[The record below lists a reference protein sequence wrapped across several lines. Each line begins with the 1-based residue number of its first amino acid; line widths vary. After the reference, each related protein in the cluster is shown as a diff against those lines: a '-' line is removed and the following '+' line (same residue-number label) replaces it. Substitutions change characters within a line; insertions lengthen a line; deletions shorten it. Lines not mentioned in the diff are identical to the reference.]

1 MPGLVSGEFSM
12 AWGRPQGGSGR
23 PLHRQQPNSAPRSGC
38 HCTSLVPWIRDQSS
52 TVSGNEDGGKIG
64 VARDRY
70 GMQGICHARDMCKK
84 NRMYLYK
91 NCEASDC
98 GFEGLKNV
106 IFCKFNYSWKAP
118 FAQVSPV
125 FQLLKSF
132 FRSDPP
138 CDSNCD
144 SVCDSICDSNCDSNC
159 DSICD
164 SICDS
169 NFGSDQLHDM
179 IRFSMRNSL
188 DLCMDA

>member
-38 HCTSLVPWIRDQSS
+38 TCTSFVSWIRDQLS
-52 TVSGNEDGGKIG
+52 TVSGNEDGGMIG

-70 GMQGICHARDMCKK
+70 VMQGICHARDMSEYVTARDILCKK
-84 NRMYLYK
+84 IRMYLYK

-132 FRSDPP
+132 FRSDLP
-138 CDSNCD
+138 
-144 SVCDSICDSNCDSNC
+144 CDSICNSIC

-164 SICDS
+164 SICNSICDS
-169 NFGSDQLHDM
+169 ICDCFL
-179 IRFSMRNSL
+179 R
-188 DLCMDA
+188 